1 MTHTKPF
8 PVTKRMVWEAWKK
21 VKANGGGAGVDGQ
34 TLEAFGEDLGNNL
47 YKVWNRMASGSYHPK
62 AVRRVDIPKP
72 GGGTRPLGIP
82 TVTDCIAQMVVKRHL
97 EPDMDPKFHVD
108 SYGYRPKKSAHQ
120 ALQATRQRCWRRDWV
135 LDLDI
140 KAFFD
145 EIDHEL
151 LMRAV
156 KVHTQERWVL
166 LYIQRWLTAPV
177 QLPDGTIEERGVGT
191 PQGGVIS
198 PLLANLFL
206 HYACDKWMER
216 KYPDIPFARHAD
228 DAVCHCRSERQA
240 VHLRRELERRF
251 AQCKLRLH
259 PDKTRIVYCKDGKRR
274 GRHPLTSFDF
284 LGYTFRARKSR
295 SRRGA
300 YFTGFNPAI
309 SRKAQKAIRQTIRG
323 WQLQIRT
330 GSTLE
335 ELSRLV
341 NSTARGWAHYYGAF
355 HRSVLHPVLQQIDK
369 KLTWWAVRKY
379 KRFRGSPH
387 SARKW
392 LRRVRARFP
401 GLFAHWQFC
410 HATVA

>member
-1 MTHTKPF
+1 MATLLSTHMDHASHEELAKSYLRLRFDTAGAQRG
-8 PVTKRMVWEAWKK
+8 KRKEK
-21 VKANGGGAGVDGQ
+21 VGRGVSTRQ
-34 TLEAFGEDLGNNL
+34 TSSQNLGN
-47 YKVWNRMASGSYHPK
+47 VTAIESGKGPK
-62 AVRRVDIPKP
+62 LVFSA
-72 GGGTRPLGIP
+72 PL
-82 TVTDCIAQMVVKRHL
+82 MVVPTHEQRTIGPAGTETAL
-97 EPDMDPKFHVD
+97 LDPNRVH
-108 SYGYRPKKSAHQ
+108 
-120 ALQATRQRCWRRDWV
+120 
-135 LDLDI
+135 
-140 KAFFD
+140 
-145 EIDHEL
+145 HE
-151 LMRAV
+151 
-156 KVHTQERWVL
+156 
-166 LYIQRWLTAPV
+166 Y
-177 QLPDGTIEERGVGT
+177 
-191 PQGGVIS
+191 
-198 PLLANLFL
+198 
-206 HYACDKWMER
+206 
-216 KYPDIPFARHAD
+216 
-228 DAVCHCRSERQA
+228 CR
-240 VHLRRELERRF
+240 LRRELERRF

-309 SRKAQKAIRQTIRG
+309 SRKAQKAIRQAIRG

-392 LRRVRARFP
+392 LRPVRARFP